1 MVLPKVDPMDR
12 AESTALLRAAR
23 AGSADALD
31 QLYAQVVGRLLGVI
45 RVRMG
50 PSLRARVE
58 SRDILQATL
67 LRSFERIDQFEGDTG
82 RSLMSWLTRIAENE
96 IRDRADHA
104 HRARRDVAREVPL
117 EPAAAQVA
125 ARVRSALSQV
135 VLSEETERIEQ
146 AIESLDPSHREVILL
161 RKYEEL
167 GFKEIASRMGR
178 SEDACRM
185 LLARAMAALTLAL
198 EPPP

>member
-1 MVLPKVDPMDR
+1 MER
-12 AESTALLRAAR
+12 AASTALLRAAR
-23 AGSADALD
+23 AGSPEALD
-31 QLYAQVVGRLLGVI
+31 LLYTQVVGRLLGFI

-50 PSLRARVE
+50 PSLRARIE

-67 LRSFERIDQFEGDTG
+67 LRSFERIDQFDGDTG
-82 RSLMSWLTRIAENE
+82 GSLVAWLTRIAENE

-104 HRARRDVAREVPL
+104 HRARRDMAREVPV
-117 EPAAAQVA
+117 EPAAAGVA
-125 ARVRSALSQV
+125 AHVRSALSQV
-135 VLSEETERIEQ
+135 VLSEETARLER
-146 AIESLDPSHREVILL
+146 ALESLEPAHREVILL

-167 GFKEIASRMGR
+167 AFKEIASRMGR

>member
-1 MVLPKVDPMDR
+1 MVLPKVVPMDR

-31 QLYAQVVGRLLGVI
+31 QLYAQVVGRLLGFI

-117 EPAAAQVA
+117 EPEAAQVA